1 MRLDDGFAETADQIL
16 DGTLP
21 LVYDPL
27 TNSLLTHLARV
38 CPPLPI
44 DFTDDTI
51 NAKRFSSAIQV
62 TPERISSSPSGIH
75 YGIYKT
81 VINESYLL
89 SVFSKL
95 ASVPFR
101 HGFVLDRWKS
111 ATQVMIKKKPEP
123 YLDKLRIIE
132 LVVLILHIIFYL
144 FLHILIPCQTNL
156 DIREFFTFY

>member
-51 NAKRFSSAIQV
+51 NPTSTRVQNVTFSDILAG
-62 TPERISSSPSGIH
+62 TDPS
-75 YGIYKT
+75 
-81 VINESYLL
+81 
-89 SVFSKL
+89 
-95 ASVPFR
+95 
-101 HGFVLDRWKS
+101 
-111 ATQVMIKKKPEP
+111 M
-123 YLDKLRIIE
+123 
-132 LVVLILHIIFYL
+132 
-144 FLHILIPCQTNL
+144 
-156 DIREFFTFY
+156 